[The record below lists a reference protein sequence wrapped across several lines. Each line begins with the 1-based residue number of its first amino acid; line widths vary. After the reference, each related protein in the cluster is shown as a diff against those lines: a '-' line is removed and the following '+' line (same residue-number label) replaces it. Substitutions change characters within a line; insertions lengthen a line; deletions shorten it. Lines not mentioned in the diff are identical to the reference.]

1 MYLWNLGDGR
11 HCQESGS
18 WSWIL
23 ETLGGCDGGG
33 RSDVFLSKREGRGAT
48 GNVPAEGKTEIFI
61 TFARGQNGDLIH
73 RLIGR
78 FR

>member
-23 ETLGGCDGGG
+23 ETLGGCDGGDG
-33 RSDVFLSKREGRGAT
+33 ANVFLSEGESRDAT
-48 GNVPAEGKTEIFI
+48 EKTPAERKTEIFI
-61 TFARGQNGDLIH
+61 TFAQGQDGN
-73 RLIGR
+73 
-78 FR
+78 